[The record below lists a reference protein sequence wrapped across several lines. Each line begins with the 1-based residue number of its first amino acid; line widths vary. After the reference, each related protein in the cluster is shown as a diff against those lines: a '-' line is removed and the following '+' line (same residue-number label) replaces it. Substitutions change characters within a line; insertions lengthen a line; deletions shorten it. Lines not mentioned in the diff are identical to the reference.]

1 MNRQVTLSSK
11 PLALE
16 IHSVIGFLW
25 SKLSFSL
32 LAANAQG
39 TTFLVILLVVL
50 LLLTFTISGAEVALF
65 SLNNKD
71 VNMLKTKQ
79 HPAAKR
85 IINFLEEPKEVF
97 ASLLIASIV
106 INICI
111 IVLFNFL
118 ISEFISFGRL
128 PFIVEMLA
136 KCLVIA
142 FVLVFFGQILPKVWA
157 TQNNLR
163 FAYGSAVIVEGV
175 HLLLRRISKWMVSLA
190 DGIGKRVGANKS
202 EAVSMQ
208 ELDEAIDI
216 KTDEEASP
224 QEKSIM
230 KGIVKFGSISV
241 KQIMRSRL
249 EVTGIEYNASF
260 GELTRKVQEL
270 HYSRL
275 PVYKG
280 SLDEIAGII
289 NTKDLVPFLYET
301 DSFDW
306 RPLMRQP
313 YFVPESKLIA
323 DLLRDFQTRR
333 IHFAVVVDEFGGT
346 SGIVT
351 MEDVIEEVTG
361 DIRDEFD
368 EEESR
373 NRKIDEGHYVFEG
386 KTMIHDLCKTMH
398 LPMDTFDKVKG
409 ESESVGGLV
418 LELAG
423 EFPKV
428 NDVISSGD
436 FDFTVLETD
445 KNRIQLVKVTVQSPS

>member
-1 MNRQVTLSSK
+1 
-11 PLALE
+11 
-16 IHSVIGFLW
+16 
-25 SKLSFSL
+25 
-32 LAANAQG
+32 
-39 TTFLVILLVVL
+39 
-50 LLLTFTISGAEVALF
+50 
-65 SLNNKD
+65 
-71 VNMLKTKQ
+71 MLKTKQ

-85 IINFLEEPKEVF
+85 IVNFLEEPKEVF
-97 ASLLIASIV
+97 ASLLIASIF

-111 IVLFNFL
+111 IVLANFL
-118 ISEFISFGRL
+118 FTQFFPADQFI
-128 PFIVEMLA
+128 FIVGLLI
-136 KCLVIA
+136 KVVIIA
-142 FVLVFFGQILPKVWA
+142 IVLVFFGEILPKVWA

-175 HLLLRRISKWMVSLA
+175 HLLLRRMSKWVVSLA
-190 DGIGKRVGANKS
+190 DGIGKRLGANRS
-202 EAVSMQ
+202 EALSIQ

-216 KTDEEASP
+216 KTEEEASLE
-224 QEKSIM
+224 EKNIM
-230 KGIVKFGSISV
+230 KGIVKFGTISV

-249 EVTGIEYNASF
+249 EVNGVDYNTSF
-260 GELTRKVQEL
+260 AGLTDKVREL

-280 SLDEIAGII
+280 SMDEVVGII
-289 NTKDLVPFLYET
+289 NTKDLIPYLHAE

-306 RPLMRQP
+306 HSLMRQP

-323 DLLRDFQTRR
+323 DLLRDFQSKR

-351 MEDVIEEVTG
+351 MEDIMEEVIG

-373 NRKIDEGHYVFEG
+373 DQKLDDNNYVFEG
-386 KTMIHDLCKTMH
+386 KTMIHDMCRTMQ
-398 LPMDTFDKVKG
+398 LPMDAFDAVRG
-409 ESESVGGLV
+409 DSESVAGLA

-428 NDVISSGD
+428 NDVLTAGD
-436 FDFTVLETD
+436 FEFTILEAD
-445 KNRIQLVKVTVQSPS
+445 ANRIRLVKVTVKKKQS